1 MKKVRTSKFF
11 NSGFTA
17 TISISLVLFLVG
29 IISFLTVLTHSFSKQ
44 VKEDIGFTITLT
56 DSITGS
62 ELTAIQKHLKSAP
75 YTKIAKYISKDQ
87 ALKEF
92 SDEMGENPERFLGY
106 NPLSASYEVKINADY
121 SNEASISL
129 IQKEI
134 TKLSGVKDFIY
145 QKSLIELVNKNIQSI
160 TLFLSIIAIILL
172 LVSIG
177 IINTTI
183 RLQIYSKRFTINT
196 MKLVG
201 ATPWFIRKPFLKRN
215 FISGLLSFLIA
226 VVFLGALIY
235 YIQEYHITSMNLYQ
249 PEFIGFIA
257 GSMLLLDI
265 LIVLFSS
272 VFAIEKYLRI
282 KTNDLYYI

>member
-29 IISFLTVLTHSFSKQ
+29 MISFLTVLTHSLTTQ
-44 VKEDIGFTITLT
+44 IKEDIGFTITLI
-56 DSITGS
+56 DPITGR
-62 ELTAIQKHLKSAP
+62 ELMEIQEHLKNAP
-75 YTKIAKYISKDQ
+75 YTKSAKYISKEQ
-87 ALKEF
+87 ALKEL
-92 SDEMGENPERFLGY
+92 SDEMGENPEKFLGY
-106 NPLSASYEVKINADY
+106 NPLSASYEVKIKAEY
-121 SNEASISL
+121 SNEGSISL

-134 TKLSGVKDFIY
+134 QKLSGVKDFIY
-145 QKSLIELVNKNIQSI
+145 EKSVIELVNKNIQSI
-160 TLFLSIIAIILL
+160 TIFLGIIAIILL

-183 RLQIYSKRFTINT
+183 RLQIYSKRFIINT
-196 MKLVG
+196 MRLVG

-215 FISGLLSFLIA
+215 FISGLLAFLISA
-226 VVFLGALIY
+226 VFLSGFIY
-235 YIQEYHITSMNLYQ
+235 YMQEYHITWINLWQ
-249 PEFIGFIA
+249 PEFIAFIG
-257 GSMLLLDI
+257 GSMFLLDI
-265 LIVLFSS
+265 FIVVFSS